1 MATEAIP
8 TIYWHDYETFGLNQR
23 LDRPVQFAGW
33 RTDMNFNLLT
43 DQPDIW
49 YCRPS
54 MDYLPEPTSC
64 LITGI
69 TPQKAEELGVS
80 EHDFAANIREQMTR
94 PGTISVGYNSM
105 KFDDEV
111 TRHLFWRNLYDPYER
126 EWSEGCSRWD
136 LFPFV
141 LAVWALRPEG
151 IDWPKN
157 GGPDPLKAGLYSFR
171 LEKLTRANGLEHS
184 RAHDAASDVEA
195 TIALARLLA
204 QRQPRLWQW
213 ALNNR
218 SKASVRAAL
227 ETGRPCVCVDP
238 SAGQRRGFLRIVLP
252 ITVGPVNKNEYLVWD
267 CREDPEE
274 LVGMSAEDIRRRAF
288 GSKSMLGEGETRLP
302 LSVIKINTSPFVC
315 SDLRVLTPKVCE
327 RFGLD
332 LEKIV
337 ANGAKLTALQKEV
350 VSPVYMSR
358 TREEGTQ
365 PPQPDTDAA
374 LYSDMI
380 PNTDRPMMQHVQELA
395 PEALTTGIAEG
406 RIHFEDSR
414 LNEVLWRLRGRSW
427 PESLTEDELEKWRDF
442 CAYRLSG
449 AVMGV
454 RSFDAFFE
462 EIDKQAE
469 VNDALIADGRLDDA
483 RYERRQAI
491 LDDLYAWGER
501 LGAYTQGELDA
512 RGK

>member
-1 MATEAIP
+1 MTDATP

-23 LDRPVQFAGW
+23 LDRPAQFAGW
-33 RTDMNFNLLT
+33 RTDMSFNCLT
-43 DQPDIW
+43 DKPDIW

-69 TPQKAEELGVS
+69 TPQMAEEKGVS
-80 EHDFAANIREQMTR
+80 EHDFAANIRAQMTR
-94 PGTISVGYNSM
+94 PGTLSVGYNSM

-151 IDWPKN
+151 IEWPKN
-157 GGPDPLKAGLYSFR
+157 GGPDPVKANLYSFR

-184 RAHDAASDVEA
+184 HAHDAASDVEA

-218 SKASVRAAL
+218 SKAAVRAAL

-238 SAGQRRGFLRIVLP
+238 SAGQRRGFLRIVIP

-267 CREDPEE
+267 CRENPDE
-274 LVGMSAEDIRRRAF
+274 LLGMSAEDIRRRAF
-288 GSKSMLGEGETRLP
+288 GSKTMLAEGEERLP

-315 SDLRVLTPKVCE
+315 SDLRVLTPRVCE

-332 LEKIV
+332 LEQIV
-337 ANGAKLTALQKEV
+337 KNGARLTEIQKEV

-358 TREEGTQ
+358 TREEGAK
-365 PPQPDTDAA
+365 PPEPDTDAA

-380 PNTDRPMMQHVQELA
+380 QNADRPMMQRIQGLS
-395 PEALTTGIAEG
+395 PEAIAQGVAEG
-406 RIHFEDSR
+406 RLNFEDHR
-414 LNEVLWRLRGRSW
+414 LTEVLWRLRGRSW
-427 PESLTEDELEKWRDF
+427 PESLSPEELEKWRDF
-442 CAYRLSG
+442 CARRLSG
-449 AVMGV
+449 DVVGV
-454 RSFDAFFE
+454 RSFDAFVD
-462 EIDKQAE
+462 EIDRLNEA
-469 VNDALIADGRLDDA
+469 NDALFDEGRLDEA
-483 RYERRQAI
+483 RYDRRCGI
-491 LDDLYAWGER
+491 LEALNDWEQRLRAYAN
-501 LGAYTQGELDA
+501 GELDA
-512 RGK
+512 GGRE